1 MTSATMPHTTIWP
14 IPITDDLWSVRPS
27 YGPASLGDLVLIPR
41 TKADWRRDTRA
52 TQSLATL
59 DARPEIE
66 ELIPRKRNV
75 FVRLTEAYIQNLI
88 ADIKVGNPLGL
99 TGLRDGRKY
108 RVYFCDPNATKPLH
122 IGHLR
127 NLALGCAIAG
137 SLEVA
142 GAEVYRHSTVAD
154 FGRNVA
160 EAMAGM
166 SRAGENPT
174 PSAMSDHYVGR
185 CYAEYV
191 TGLQLTGDS
200 TAAVDAPLDRE
211 LSVTEDDADRL
222 LTTWL
227 VHAPAV
233 IRLSE
238 EVRRLVLSGHDHT
251 LDRLGIGFD
260 AMQLESSMVQHCL
273 AIAEAGVSEG
283 YFLRAHDSAIVYHT
297 GVPDAPVITLVT
309 SQGTPTQHLR
319 CVSLWVATEATL
331 RGTTTIQVCGDEWQA
346 HVACTEPLLELLMA
360 DKPAAHPS
368 RHVLHGLVKES
379 GQKVSSSSGDVQTVD
394 GLLDYIEMNAPG
406 WLLPESVD
414 DLSRLETWQGEIAL
428 GYFLNVSRTAAH
440 TFDADLL
447 GDTARSLGLLLCAA
461 RLRCYQEQRAEL
473 DQQLTA
479 AARFAAIRVAVI
491 VRSLIQGLDSFDFRE
506 MAQSLSHFLRWFLS
520 RPPSNDVTS
529 LIVSAL
535 LDIVSKL
542 VRTPSLA

>member
-1 MTSATMPHTTIWP
+1 MTSATTPHPIWP
-14 IPITDDLWSVRPS
+14 IPTTDGLWSVRPP
-27 YGPASLGDLVLIPR
+27 YGPTSLGDLILIPR
-41 TKADWRRDTRA
+41 TRTDWRRDTRA
-52 TQSLATL
+52 TQSLAAL
-59 DARPEIE
+59 DASPEIE
-66 ELIPRKRNV
+66 GLIPRKRHV

-88 ADIKVGNPLGL
+88 ADIQTGNPLGL
-99 TGLRDGRKY
+99 TGLRAGQKY
-108 RVYFCDPNATKPLH
+108 RVYFCDPNATKPFH

-166 SRAGENPT
+166 SKAGEIPIA
-174 PSAMSDHYVGR
+174 SAMSDHYVGR

-191 TGLQLTGDS
+191 TGLDLTGDA

-211 LSVTEDDADRL
+211 LLVTEDDADRL

-233 IRLSE
+233 MRLSE

-251 LDRLGIGFD
+251 LARLGIGFD

-273 AIAEAGVSEG
+273 AIAEAGVAKG
-283 YFLRAHDSAIVYHT
+283 YFLRDRDSAIVYHT

-309 SQGTPTQHLR
+309 STGTPTQHLR
-319 CVSLWVATEATL
+319 CVSLWVATETSL
-331 RGTTTIQVCGDEWQA
+331 RGATTIQVCGDEWQA

-360 DKPAAHPS
+360 DKPAVHPS

-379 GQKVSSSSGDVQTVD
+379 GQKVSSSSGTVQTVD
-394 GLLDYIEMNAPG
+394 GLLEYIEMNAPD
-406 WLLPESVD
+406 WLPPESAD
-414 DLSRLETWQGEIAL
+414 DLPRLDAWQGQIAL
-428 GYFLNVSRTAAH
+428 GYFLNVSRTSAH

-447 GDTARSLGLLLCAA
+447 GDTARSLGSLLCAA
-461 RLRCYQEQRAEL
+461 RLRCYQEQRAEP

-479 AARFAAIRVAVI
+479 DARYAAIRVAVI
-491 VRSLIQGLDSFDFRE
+491 VRFLIQALDSFDYRE

-520 RPPSNDVTS
+520 RSPRNDVVS

-542 VRTPSLA
+542 VRTPKLA